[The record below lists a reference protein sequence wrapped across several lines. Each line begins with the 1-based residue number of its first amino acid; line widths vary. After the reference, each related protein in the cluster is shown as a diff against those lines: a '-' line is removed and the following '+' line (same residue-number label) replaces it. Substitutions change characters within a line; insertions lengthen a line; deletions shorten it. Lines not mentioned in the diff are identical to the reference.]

1 MRELLKKIIPTSLF
15 RAGQPVYHYLLA
27 LAGAVRYGFP
37 SRKLFVIGVT
47 GTKGKSSVTEIVAA
61 ILEEA
66 GYKTALSNTIRFK
79 IAEHSEANM
88 YKMSMPGLFF
98 MQHFLARAHEAGCT
112 HAVVEMTSEGAKQFR
127 HKFIDLNAFVFTNL
141 SPEHIESHG
150 SYEKY
155 RAAKLSIAKLIQTSR
170 KAITYIVANADE
182 PESAAFLAMSSKSST
197 EKIPYS
203 LRDAEPYNLF
213 QNGLEMTFRGGTD
226 ESGTKINAKLEGLF
240 NIYNILA
247 AATLASAMG
256 IDTETI
262 RRAVE
267 KISVIKGRVEHVY
280 AHGDMAAAQEAGQN
294 FDVVVDYAHTADSL
308 EKFYQAFD
316 GRPKICILGNTG
328 GGRDKWKRPVMAG
341 IAEKYCDE
349 VILTNEDPYDE
360 DPQTILDEMSVAV
373 SKEKLKIILDRR
385 KAIHEAV
392 QSAVKKSAKLPSEKS
407 AAVKVAVLITGKGTD
422 PYIMGANGAKMPWS
436 DASVARE
443 ELEKVLTK

>member
-1 MRELLKKIIPTSLF
+1 MKGFIKKIIPVRLF
-15 RAGQPVYHYLLA
+15 RAAQPIYHYLLA
-27 LAGAVRYGFP
+27 LAGAIRYGFP

-79 IAEHSEANM
+79 IAEHSEPNM
-88 YKMSMPGLFF
+88 HKMSMPGLFF
-98 MQHFLARAHEAGCT
+98 MQNFLARAHAAGCT
-112 HAVVEMTSEGAKQFR
+112 YAVLEMTSEGARQFR
-127 HKFIDLNAFVFTNL
+127 HKFIDLDAFVFTNL

-155 RAAKLSIAKLIQTSR
+155 RSAKLSIARLIEHSR
-170 KAITYIVANADE
+170 KPETYIVANADDD
-182 PESAAFLAMSSKSST
+182 ESPAFLAVSAKHKKTFS
-197 EKIPYS
+197 IH
-203 LRDAEPYNLF
+203 DAEPYSVF
-213 QNGLEMTFRGGTD
+213 QGGLELTFRGI
-226 ESGTKINAKLEGLF
+226 KIRAKLEGLF

-256 IDTETI
+256 IPTETI

-280 AHGDMAAAQEAGQN
+280 AYGNAAGATKAGQN

-308 EKFYQAFD
+308 EKFYQAFE

-341 IAEKYCDE
+341 IAEKYCDQ

-360 DPQTILDEMSVAV
+360 DPQTILDEMAVAV

-385 KAIHEAV
+385 EAIREAI
-392 QSAVKKSAKLPSEKS
+392 QSAMKKSAEISESQNDGRNK
-407 AAVKVAVLITGKGTD
+407 KVAVLITGKGTD

-436 DASVARE
+436 DAVVARE
-443 ELEKVLTK
+443 ELEKILTK